1 MKHEAAKLYGLMGKR
16 KWMIL
21 AALLLAALGMQAQR
35 VALRL
40 AAMAKSSLPGTAR
53 HTHNDTQG
61 LAPVSHNTPNR
72 SNVVGIC
79 LPNVSPSPLIC
90 HKSYLKHVT
99 FSSFAYYISR
109 KSSCL
114 GKRAELER

>member
-21 AALLLAALGMQAQR
+21 AALLLAALGLQAQR

-53 HTHNDTQG
+53 HTHNDG
-61 LAPVSHNTPNR
+61 
-72 SNVVGIC
+72 
-79 LPNVSPSPLIC
+79 
-90 HKSYLKHVT
+90 
-99 FSSFAYYISR
+99 
-109 KSSCL
+109 
-114 GKRAELER
+114 

>member
-40 AAMAKSSLPGTAR
+40 AHGATTFAEHPF
-53 HTHNDTQG
+53 
-61 LAPVSHNTPNR
+61 VS
-72 SNVVGIC
+72 
-79 LPNVSPSPLIC
+79 
-90 HKSYLKHVT
+90 
-99 FSSFAYYISR
+99 
-109 KSSCL
+109 
-114 GKRAELER
+114 